1 MVPLRT
7 SSPRMAPVASGNRAI
22 ATGILFVA
30 FFTVGTLLMAIDEVA
45 LPPIVTSALFT
56 LFGAAFIYLLFWVA
70 ETLTREA
77 ADNNRADRIADLL
90 PELRAAVAPD
100 RDRLASV
107 VWEASRADEGTI
119 SATGANVV
127 ADAIIRDQADTR
139 AARRASYQQQ
149 LDDLPEDLTDAQRDD
164 LATSWSVP

>member
-1 MVPLRT
+1 
-7 SSPRMAPVASGNRAI
+7 MAPVASGDRAI

-56 LFGAAFIYLLFWVA
+56 LLGAAFIYLLFWVA

-90 PELRAAVAPD
+90 PELRAAV
-100 RDRLASV
+100 
-107 VWEASRADEGTI
+107 
-119 SATGANVV
+119 
-127 ADAIIRDQADTR
+127 DAEPQPDTR

-149 LDDLPEDLTDAQRDD
+149 LDDLPEDLTDSQRDD
-164 LATSWSVP
+164 LATAWSVP